1 MSSFVF
7 LVVPWLFKIRQAF
20 TVVIIVVV
28 AAAVVNIVSY
38 TSEETLKETET
49 QEVK

>member
-20 TVVIIVVV
+20 TVVIIVF

-38 TSEETLKETET
+38 TLEETLKETET